1 MEFEKD
7 ETVDEKQRILAQTKQ
22 VTLQPLDPFL
32 KPDDIPDPIVTN
44 ETHSNI
50 DRDNENTAQN
60 GSSIQPS
67 QGILNTPLNTPAHH
81 SFKIVLISI
90 SLVTGIAAGAALF
103 VFLG

>member
-7 ETVDEKQRILAQTKQ
+7 ETINDAQRILAQTKQ

-32 KPDDIPDPIVTN
+32 KPEDAPDPIVMN
-44 ETHSNI
+44 ETHGNV

-60 GSSIQPS
+60 TGIIRPS

>member
-1 MEFEKD
+1 MEFEKAEIVDD
-7 ETVDEKQRILAQTKQ
+7 EQRLLAQTKQ

-32 KPDDIPDPIVTN
+32 KPEDAPDPIVMN

-50 DRDNENTAQN
+50 ARDNENTAENQ
-60 GSSIQPS
+60 STIQPS
-67 QGILNTPLNTPAHH
+67 RGILNTPLNTPAHH

-90 SLVTGIAAGAALF
+90 SLITGIAAGAALF

>member
-7 ETVDEKQRILAQTKQ
+7 ETINDEQRILAQTRQ

-32 KPDDIPDPIVTN
+32 KPEDAPDPIVMN
-44 ETHSNI
+44 ETHGNI

-60 GSSIQPS
+60 QSVIQPS
-67 QGILNTPLNTPAHH
+67 QGVLNTTLNTPAHH
-81 SFKIVLISI
+81 SFKIVLIAI
-90 SLVTGIAAGAALF
+90 SLVTGIAAGAAFF